1 MSKGKWW
8 GVAGA
13 CGIALASVTKPPPAI
28 SQPASASAGAQTVT
42 VTLSNFAFEPD
53 HLRLKAG
60 VPVRLRL
67 VNESSG
73 AHDFSA
79 PAFFAA
85 SSFPP
90 GTAEPK
96 DGDIDVAG
104 HETVEINLIPRTAG
118 AYRLRCTHFLHG
130 LFGMHGSIE
139 VSP

>member
-1 MSKGKWW
+1 MRIVGS
-8 GVAGA
+8 
-13 CGIALASVTKPPPAI
+13 ALAIVLVAVPGPPRAI
-28 SQPASASAGAQTVT
+28 AQPATAGQTVT
-42 VTLSNFAFEPD
+42 VTLSNFAFEPE

-67 VNESSG
+67 VNDSSG

-90 GTAEPK
+90 GTPAPK
-96 DGDIDVAG
+96 DGDVDVAG
-104 HETVEINLIPRTAG
+104 HDTVEINLIPRTAG
-118 AYRLRCTHFLHG
+118 TYRLKCTHFLHG

>member
-1 MSKGKWW
+1 MRIVGS
-8 GVAGA
+8 
-13 CGIALASVTKPPPAI
+13 ALAIVLVAVPGPPRAI
-28 SQPASASAGAQTVT
+28 AQPAAGQTVT
-42 VTLSNFAFEPD
+42 VTLSNFAFEPE

-67 VNESSG
+67 VNDSSG

-90 GTAEPK
+90 GTSAPK
-96 DGDIDVAG
+96 DGDVDVAG
-104 HETVEINLIPRTAG
+104 HDTVEINLIPRTAG
-118 AYRLRCTHFLHG
+118 TYRLRCTHFLHG

>member
-1 MSKGKWW
+1 MMRIVQSA
-8 GVAGA
+8 VAVVLVAVPG
-13 CGIALASVTKPPPAI
+13 LPPAI
-28 SQPASASAGAQTVT
+28 AQSVPAAAGQTVT
-42 VTLSNFAFEPD
+42 VTLSNFAFEPE

-67 VNESSG
+67 VNDSSG

-90 GTAEPK
+90 GTPEPA
-96 DGDIDVAG
+96 DGDVDVAG
-104 HETVEINLIPRTAG
+104 HDTVEINLIPRTAG
-118 AYRLRCTHFLHG
+118 TYRLKCTHFLHG

>member
-1 MSKGKWW
+1 MMRIIASA
-8 GVAGA
+8 VAVVFVAVSGMPQA
-13 CGIALASVTKPPPAI
+13 VA
-28 SQPASASAGAQTVT
+28 QPAAAGQTVT
-42 VTLSNFAFEPD
+42 VTLSNFAFEPEVV
-53 HLRLKAG
+53 RLKAG

-85 SSFPP
+85 SLFPP
-90 GTAEPK
+90 GTSAPA
-96 DGDIDVAG
+96 DGDVDVAG
-104 HETVEINLIPRTAG
+104 HDTVEINLTPRTAG
-118 AYRLRCTHFLHG
+118 SYRLRCTHFLHG

>member
-1 MSKGKWW
+1 MSKGKQL
-8 GVAGA
+8 GVAA
-13 CGIALASVTKPPPAI
+13 AIALAAI
-28 SQPASASAGAQTVT
+28 SGLPPVIAQPAAGRTGAGQTVT
-42 VTLSNFAFEPD
+42 VTLSNFAFAPD

-90 GTAEPK
+90 GTSAPA
-96 DGDIDVAG
+96 DGDLEVACRG
-104 HETVEINLIPRTAG
+104 DGGNQPDSPNRGT
-118 AYRLRCTHFLHG
+118 YRLRCTHFLHG

>member
-1 MSKGKWW
+1 MMRIVGSALAIVL
-8 GVAGA
+8 VAGLGVVQA
-13 CGIALASVTKPPPAI
+13 NA
-28 SQPASASAGAQTVT
+28 QPAPARTVT
-42 VTLSNFAFEPD
+42 VTLSSFAFEPE
-53 HLRLKAG
+53 HLTLKAG

-67 VNESSG
+67 VNDSSG

-90 GTAEPK
+90 GTAAPK
-96 DGDIDVAG
+96 DGGVDVAG
-104 HETVEINLIPRTAG
+104 HDTVEINLVPRTAG
-118 AYRLRCTHFLHG
+118 TYRLTCTHFLHG

>member
-1 MSKGKWW
+1 MMRIVGSALAIVLVAVCGAPPA
-8 GVAGA
+8 VAQAGA
-13 CGIALASVTKPPPAI
+13 AV
-28 SQPASASAGAQTVT
+28 QTVT
-42 VTLSNFAFEPD
+42 VTLSNFAFEPE

-67 VNESSG
+67 VNDSSG

-90 GTAEPK
+90 GTSAPK

-104 HETVEINLIPRTAG
+104 HDTVEINLIPRTAG
-118 AYRLRCTHFLHG
+118 TYRLKCTHFLHG

>member
-1 MSKGKWW
+1 MRIVGSAVAIVLMA
-8 GVAGA
+8 VAGLSA
-13 CGIALASVTKPPPAI
+13 IA
-28 SQPASASAGAQTVT
+28 QPAPATTAQTVT
-42 VTLSNFAFEPD
+42 VTLSNFAFEPEN
-53 HLRLKAG
+53 LRLKAG

-90 GTAEPK
+90 GTSAPK
-96 DGDIDVAG
+96 DGDVDVAG
-104 HETVEINLIPRTAG
+104 HDTVELNLIPRTAG
-118 AYRLRCTHFLHG
+118 TYRLRCTHFLHG

>member
-1 MSKGKWW
+1 MSNGKRL

-13 CGIALASVTKPPPAI
+13 CVVALAAVPGQPRAI
-28 SQPASASAGAQTVT
+28 AQPASAPETVT
-42 VTLSNFAFEPD
+42 VTLSNFAFEPE

-90 GTAEPK
+90 GASAPR
-96 DGDIDVAG
+96 DGDVDVAG
-104 HETVEINLIPRTAG
+104 HDTVEISLIPRTAG
-118 AYRLRCTHFLHG
+118 TYRLRCTHFLHG

>member
-1 MSKGKWW
+1 MRIVQSA
-8 GVAGA
+8 VAVVLVAVPGLPCA
-13 CGIALASVTKPPPAI
+13 IA
-28 SQPASASAGAQTVT
+28 QPAAAGQTVT
-42 VTLSNFAFEPD
+42 VTLSNFAFEPE
-53 HLRLKAG
+53 HLRLKVG

-67 VNESSG
+67 VNDSSG

-90 GTAEPK
+90 GTSAPK
-96 DGDIDVAG
+96 DGDVDVAG
-104 HETVEINLIPRTAG
+104 HDSVEINLIPRTAG
-118 AYRLRCTHFLHG
+118 TYRLRCTHFLHG